1 MKTIY
6 SVIFLPFLIILL
18 LMTPVNGAEDWVEYW
33 VSPMG
38 NIFSYN
44 KISLTHST
52 KDIVQ
57 VWEREVFS
65 AEGRVRQI
73 RLMEKMELSPEGYDK
88 ISHILISYEIDCKK
102 KMFQKLSFTH
112 YDTDNKVLL
121 THSPDIP
128 DWNYIVTDSVRDT
141 LREKV
146 CK

>member
-18 LMTPVNGAEDWVEYW
+18 LVPPVNGSEDWVKYW
-33 VSPMG
+33 LSPKG

-44 KISLTHST
+44 KVSLTQRT
-52 KDIVQ
+52 KDVVQ

-65 AEGRVRQI
+65 DEGRVRQI
-73 RLMEKMELSPEGYDK
+73 QLMKKMELSPERYDK

-112 YDTDNKVLL
+112 YDTDNNVLL

-128 DWNYIVTDSVRDT
+128 DWHYIVTDSVRDT